1 MMKIL
6 LKSHFPFSVLLQ
18 SSMYDSLLMD
28 NYLNPAIG
36 KGLAFLS

>member
-1 MMKIL
+1 ME
-6 LKSHFPFSVLLQ
+6 SHFPFSVLRQ
-18 SSMYDSLLMD
+18 SGMYDSLFMD

>member
-1 MMKIL
+1 MIYANDE
-6 LKSHFPFSVLLQ
+6 KSG
-18 SSMYDSLLMD
+18 MYDSLFMD